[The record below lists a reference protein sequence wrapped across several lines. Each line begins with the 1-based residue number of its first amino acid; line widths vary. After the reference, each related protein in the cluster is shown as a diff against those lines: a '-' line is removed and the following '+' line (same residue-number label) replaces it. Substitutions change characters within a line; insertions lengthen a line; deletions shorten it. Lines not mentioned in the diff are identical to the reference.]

1 MSSIGIDLAFGL
13 VIIALV
19 AASISAAMLAA
30 RHPSGWHTRWVV
42 RSLALGISAIGT
54 LVLWVA
60 ALAATPA
67 LA

>member
-19 AASISAAMLAA
+19 AASIAAAVLAA
-30 RHPSGWHTRWVV
+30 RHPSGWHPRWVV
-42 RSLALGISAIGT
+42 RSLALGVSAIGT
-54 LVLWVA
+54 LALWVT

-67 LA
+67 LP

>member
-1 MSSIGIDLAFGL
+1 MSPIGIDLAFGL

-19 AASISAAMLAA
+19 TASISAAVLAA
-30 RHPSGWHTRWVV
+30 RHSTGWHQRLVV
-42 RSLALGISAIGT
+42 RSIALGVSAIGT